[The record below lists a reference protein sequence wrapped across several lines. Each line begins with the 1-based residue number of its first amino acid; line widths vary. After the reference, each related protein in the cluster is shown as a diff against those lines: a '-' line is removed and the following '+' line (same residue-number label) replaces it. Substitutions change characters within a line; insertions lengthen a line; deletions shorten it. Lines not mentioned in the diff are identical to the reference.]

1 MRKIIPA
8 VAASAAALAVAGAT
22 FGYITLDKDVQL
34 SVDGAASDV
43 STMANTVGEVLQSR
57 GIELGEHDVVAPAPE
72 TKLVDGTR
80 IAVQYGRQ
88 IKVTVDGKPQTYW
101 TTATNV
107 DQALASL
114 DIKSSGA
121 QLSTSRSAA
130 IGRNGLSFNL
140 ATLKTITVDHAGTK
154 RRIKTTAQTVGAA
167 LAVAKIKVDADDKVS
182 VNEATRLAD
191 GARFSVTR
199 VDVTT
204 VTKKK
209 KVDHTTRYQDSDE
222 LDRGDT
228 KVETEGKAG
237 VRTITYTE
245 VRHNGKLQS
254 REKTK
259 SKISKAPRT
268 EVVLRGT
275 KESEPEP
282 EPQNDSSDDSSNGN
296 SGSSND
302 SNDSNNSN
310 EGNSSTPASGTVW
323 DRLAQCES
331 GGNWQINTG
340 NGYYGGLQF
349 AGQTWRAYGGSG
361 MAHNASR
368 GEQIRIAKKVL
379 ADVGWQAWPACSS
392 KLGLR

>member
-8 VAASAAALAVAGAT
+8 AVAGAAALAVAGAT
-22 FGYITLDKDVQL
+22 FGYVTLDKDVQL
-34 SVDGAASDV
+34 SVDGASTGV
-43 STMANTVGEVLQSR
+43 STMAGTVGEVLESK

-114 DIKSSGA
+114 NIKSTGA

-130 IGRNGLSFNL
+130 IGREGLSFNL
-140 ATLKTITVDHAGTK
+140 ATLKTITVDHAGTN

-167 LAVAKIKVDADDKVS
+167 LAAAKIRVDADDKVS
-182 VNEATRLAD
+182 VSEATSLTD
-191 GARFSVTR
+191 GASFSVTR

-204 VTKKK
+204 VTRKK
-209 KVDHTTRYQDSDE
+209 KVDFSTRYENSDD
-222 LDRGDT
+222 LDKGDT
-228 KVETEGKAG
+228 RVETEGKPG

-254 REKTK
+254 REKTS
-259 SKISKAPRT
+259 SKVSKAPRA

-275 KESEPEP
+275 KEPEP
-282 EPQNDSSDDSSNGN
+282 EPQNDSADNSSNGN
-296 SGSSND
+296 SENKENNDNNENGS
-302 SNDSNNSN
+302 NSDN
-310 EGNSSTPASGTVW
+310 NSSTPASGTVW

-331 GGNWQINTG
+331 GQQWDINTG

-349 AGQTWRAYGGSG
+349 SAQTWRAYGGSG
-361 MAHNASR
+361 MANNASR
-368 GEQIRIAKKVL
+368 AEQIRIAKKVL